1 MIRRILMLGLVAV
14 LATAFFYLSRFWYL
28 SLWDRPGL
36 LGWEAL
42 RPQGGLVG
50 QWLRGTN
57 AAPFELLIWA
67 LGCFGVLSLVQ
78 KLYDVLSKP
87 PETGEPHE

>member
-1 MIRRILMLGLVAV
+1 MRRAVMLILVAC
-14 LATAFFYLSRFWYL
+14 LAAIFFYLSRFWSL

-36 LGWEAL
+36 FGWEAL
-42 RPQGGLVG
+42 RPQGGLIN

-67 LGCFGVLSLVQ
+67 LGCFTILSLLQ
-78 KLYDVLSKP
+78 KLYDFFTKP
-87 PETGEPHE
+87 SETGEPNE

>member
-1 MIRRILMLGLVAV
+1 MRRAVMLLLVAC
-14 LATAFFYLSRFWYL
+14 LAAIFFYLSRFWYL

-36 LGWEAL
+36 FGWEAL
-42 RPQGGLVG
+42 RPQGDLLT

-67 LGCFGVLSLVQ
+67 LGCFAILSLLQ
-78 KLYDVLSKP
+78 KLYDFLAKP
-87 PETGEPHE
+87 SETGEPNE

>member
-1 MIRRILMLGLVAV
+1 MRRVLMLLLIAC
-14 LATAFFYLSRFWYL
+14 LAAIFFYLSRFWYL
-28 SLWDRPGL
+28 SLWHRPGL
-36 LGWEAL
+36 FGLEAL

-67 LGCFGVLSLVQ
+67 LGCFAILSLAQ
-78 KLYDVLSKP
+78 KLYDFFTTPS
-87 PETGEPHE
+87 ETGEPNE

>member
-1 MIRRILMLGLVAV
+1 MRRALMLLLVAS
-14 LATAFFYLSRFWYL
+14 LAAIFFYLSRFWYL

-36 LGWEAL
+36 FGWEAL
-42 RPQGGLVG
+42 RPQGDLVS

-67 LGCFGVLSLVQ
+67 LGCFAILSLVQ
-78 KLYDVLSKP
+78 KLYDLITTPS
-87 PETGEPHE
+87 ETGEPNE

>member
-1 MIRRILMLGLVAV
+1 MRRVGMLLLIAALAAV
-14 LATAFFYLSRFWYL
+14 FFYLSRFWYL

-36 LGWEAL
+36 FGWEAL

-67 LGCFGVLSLVQ
+67 LGCFAVLSLAQ
-78 KLYDVLSKP
+78 KLYDLLSKP
-87 PETGEPHE
+87 PETKE

>member
-1 MIRRILMLGLVAV
+1 MRRILMLILIGC
-14 LATAFFYLSRFWYL
+14 LAAIFFYLSRFWYL

-36 LGWEAL
+36 FGLEVL

-67 LGCFGVLSLVQ
+67 LGCFAILSLAQ
-78 KLYDVLSKP
+78 KLYDFFTTPS
-87 PETGEPHE
+87 ETGEPNE